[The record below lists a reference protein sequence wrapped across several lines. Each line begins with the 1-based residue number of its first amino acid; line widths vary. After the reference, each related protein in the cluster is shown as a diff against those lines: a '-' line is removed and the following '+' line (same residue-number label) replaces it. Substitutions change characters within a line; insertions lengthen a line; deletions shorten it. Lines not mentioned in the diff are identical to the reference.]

1 MKGASWSLAVALV
14 SVALSVS
21 PFAVPDGA
29 SWVLRS
35 TPTALKLRVTRST
48 TLAPPVVV
56 VDGDAANRGI
66 LSIARNAATELAP
79 LRGWVNNAAMVGMG
93 TLHEADP
100 EMVSRLFQLNVEG
113 YFWGCSEAVRTFLDQ
128 RTGGAIVNISSF
140 QARAAFPG
148 WVAYAMSKAAVH
160 GLTRN
165 VAAEYGRAGIRAN
178 AVEPG
183 AISTPWNS
191 DNIAR
196 QAHPETIRAEMEG
209 LSPLGRMGEA
219 SEIAEVVE
227 FLLSPLGE

>member
-1 MKGASWSLAVALV
+1 
-14 SVALSVS
+14 
-21 PFAVPDGA
+21 
-29 SWVLRS
+29 
-35 TPTALKLRVTRST
+35 
-48 TLAPPVVV
+48 
-56 VDGDAANRGI
+56 
-66 LSIARNAATELAP
+66 
-79 LRGWVNNAAMVGMG
+79 MVGMG

>member
-1 MKGASWSLAVALV
+1 MVTGCGVGIGRAICESLRGAGWSVVGVEIDSDRAEA
-14 SVALSVS
+14 ARHAFNDAG
-21 PFAVPDGA
+21 P
-29 SWVLRS
+29 
-35 TPTALKLRVTRST
+35 
-48 TLAPPVVV
+48 PPVVV